1 MKYENVKNFCFN
13 DDELEK
19 KFWKEDGYIIIL
31 SITRQINEYANQ
43 LKCVV
48 KTINTLEDWKKES
61 FFKINETTYTID
73 WFGTFR
79 DGQAKEKV
87 TLPQAKKLYEEIRI
101 KYNTLYEV
109 FERSAE
115 IHYAENTRVLIDK
128 YFSYTKY

>member
-1 MKYENVKNFCFN
+1 MKYEKVKNFCFN

-73 WFGTFR
+73 WFGTCK
-79 DGQAKEKV
+79 DCQAKEKV

-109 FERSAE
+109 FERSAK
-115 IHYAENTRVLIDK
+115 IHYAENPMVLIDK
-128 YFSYTKY
+128 YFSYTKH